1 MEFQAEWIT
10 NSRETGS
17 ICPVFRKQWKTKQ
30 PVKKAV
36 LYLTALGVY
45 EARLNVKPVGE
56 EVLAPG
62 WTVYEKRLQYQTYD
76 VTPLLEASNE
86 LRILLG
92 KGWFRSPMPGW
103 METEDQKRRAVQ
115 PGGILGEIHLTYT
128 DGSTE
133 VLASDESWEWAESQ
147 VLFSEIYDG
156 EIYDAEAKTEAWTG
170 ARRS

>member
-17 ICPVFRKQWKTKQ
+17 ICPVFRKQWETKQ

-45 EARLNVKPVGE
+45 EARLNGKPVGE

-92 KGWFRSPMPGW
+92 KGWFRSPSW
-103 METEDQKRRAVQ
+103 
-115 PGGILGEIHLTYT
+115 GIRISLLQSRSFTF
-128 DGSTE
+128 SK
-133 VLASDESWEWAESQ
+133 AS
-147 VLFSEIYDG
+147 VFSS
-156 EIYDAEAKTEAWTG
+156 A
-170 ARRS
+170 S